1 MDDEKKEYS
10 VVRGIKIIF
19 LVGIVFRIDSSC
31 NQHMPC
37 RDPQEIKRS
46 WVFNGTSR

>member
-10 VVRGIKIIF
+10 VVRGIKVDF
-19 LVGIVFRIDSSC
+19 PVVIVFRIDSSC

-37 RDPQEIKRS
+37 REPQGIR
-46 WVFNGTSR
+46 